1 MAEPPEALRLKCSTV
16 LALTRNFET
25 LTFVRVGID
34 LSPSV
39 SHSLGIDAE
48 F

>member
-39 SHSLGIDAE
+39 
-48 F
+48 